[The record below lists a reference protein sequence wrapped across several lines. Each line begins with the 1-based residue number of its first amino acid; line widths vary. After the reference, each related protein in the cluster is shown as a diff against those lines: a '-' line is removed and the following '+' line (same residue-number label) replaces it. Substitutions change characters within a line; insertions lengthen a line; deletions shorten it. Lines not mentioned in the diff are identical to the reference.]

1 MKMQSLDVVNDNMA
15 YIAKRWPEC
24 LTEAEDE
31 NGKLCKVID
40 FDKLRQVLSTDAIS
54 DKQERYL
61 FTWPDKRHAIRMANT
76 PTNSTL
82 RPVVNDET
90 TPTGKDSKGNK
101 YCSSGSVDFDN
112 TQNLYIEGDNLEVLK
127 LLRESY
133 LGKVKMIYVDPPYNT
148 GGDFVYR
155 DNFIKKNSDYADIS
169 GAYDAEGNQLV
180 NEFDKNADSNGRF
193 HTDWLNMIYPRL
205 KIARD
210 LLSEDGVIFISIDDH
225 EVHNLRK
232 VCDEVFGG
240 RNFVAEFIWRGGRR
254 NASKFISTSHE
265 YILFYTKDLV
275 YCNSINIDWNEKKEG
290 LGDIFKAGERFL
302 KESNGNYNLASD
314 MLKSWFR
321 QLPDTSP
328 SKAHSHYSWIDK
340 NGIYFASDIS
350 RGGGGGPQW
359 NVRNPTT
366 GNLVTTPS
374 RGWAYSKLSDLEEDI
389 SKGLIHFNGDGV
401 PCKKRYLKDNS
412 TQLKETVFYKDRR
425 GASKRLRNLFD
436 SDVFPFPKDE
446 EIIKEFVETFALSDS
461 LILDFFSGSSTTA
474 HAVMQ
479 LNAEDGGNRKYI
491 MVQLPET
498 TDEKSEAHK
507 AGYKNI
513 CEIGKERIRRAG
525 KKIKEDHPEWKGDTG
540 FRVLKVDTSNMEDV
554 YYTPSK
560 TVMQSLFAD
569 NIKADRTDK
578 DLLFQVMMEL
588 GIPLSEKIKKTEIQ
602 GKTVWNVGDGFLVAC
617 FESNV
622 TEEAIA
628 TIAKL
633 RPQYFV
639 IADRSLANDDVADN
653 LEQLFEEYSPAT
665 KRRIL

>member
-1 MKMQSLDVVNDNMA
+1 MKMQSLDVVDDNMA

-31 NGKLCKVID
+31 NGKLRKVID
-40 FDKLRQVLSTDAIS
+40 FDKLRQVLSADAIS

-155 DNFIKKNSDYADIS
+155 DNFIKKNSDYVDIS

-205 KIARD
+205 KVARD

-240 RNFVAEFIWRGGRR
+240 RNFVGTVTRKQSSGSKNDSGYNKVISTADYLLLYQKGDFSFNPIVVKNKKNFSFKDYIGNFSIRALEMQGGGDTLPQRPKMGYSIYYKKETNEVQLLFDYDLSNSPVYEAPNSELLKQGYTCYRPRPRGTGDMALGIWRWGYE
-254 NASKFISTSHE
+254 T
-265 YILFYTKDLV
+265 
-275 YCNSINIDWNEKKEG
+275 
-290 LGDIFKAGERFL
+290 FKERFAKDGVYFDDQRVYM
-302 KESNGNYNLASD
+302 KERASD
-314 MLKSWFR
+314 TIEKYPEAILDQFLNTGGTNELKTMFKDRVFSFPKPVNLINYLLR
-321 QLPDTSP
+321 IATSP
-328 SKAHSHYSWIDK
+328 
-340 NGIYFASDIS
+340 N
-350 RGGGGGPQW
+350 
-359 NVRNPTT
+359 
-366 GNLVTTPS
+366 
-374 RGWAYSKLSDLEEDI
+374 
-389 SKGLIHFNGDGV
+389 
-401 PCKKRYLKDNS
+401 
-412 TQLKETVFYKDRR
+412 
-425 GASKRLRNLFD
+425 
-436 SDVFPFPKDE
+436 
-446 EIIKEFVETFALSDS
+446 S

-602 GKTVWNVGDGFLVAC
+602 GKTVWDVGDGFLVAC
-617 FESNV
+617 FEPNV

-653 LEQLFEEYSPAT
+653 IEQLFEEYSPAT

>member
-1 MKMQSLDVVNDNMA
+1 MKMQSLDVVDDNMA

-31 NGKLCKVID
+31 NGKLRKVID

-205 KIARD
+205 KVARD

-240 RNFVAEFIWRGGRR
+240 SNFVEEFVWVKKKKGSHLSKTHRSMTEYVMCYAKNSGFLELFGEMAYADKQQPLAKRTNAVKTLSFPSNCIHANLADGLYKEGKYGTGSSALYFSDFEVKGGNVSNKLIVSGPFIWR
-254 NASKFISTSHE
+254 
-265 YILFYTKDLV
+265 
-275 YCNSINIDWNEKKEG
+275 
-290 LGDIFKAGERFL
+290 
-302 KESNGNYNLASD
+302 
-314 MLKSWFR
+314 
-321 QLPDTSP
+321 Q
-328 SKAHSHYSWIDK
+328 DK
-340 NGIYFASDIS
+340 
-350 RGGGGGPQW
+350 
-359 NVRNPTT
+359 
-366 GNLVTTPS
+366 L
-374 RGWAYSKLSDLEEDI
+374 
-389 SKGLIHFNGDGV
+389 
-401 PCKKRYLKDNS
+401 
-412 TQLKETVFYKDRR
+412 
-425 GASKRLRNLFD
+425 
-436 SDVFPFPKDE
+436 DE
-446 EIIKEFVETFALSDS
+446 EIKKGSTIYLSSKFGFNVLRADQSDKIKRPSSLIDSSIGVGTNEDAYAEIQYIFQHEAIMSYPKPSSLILYLTKSATFFHPNS

-665 KRRIL
+665 NRKIL

>member
-1 MKMQSLDVVNDNMA
+1 MKMQSLDVVDDNMA

-31 NGKLCKVID
+31 NGKLRKVID
-40 FDKLRQVLSTDAIS
+40 FDKLRQVLSADAIS
-54 DKQERYL
+54 DKQERYQ

-155 DNFIKKNSDYADIS
+155 DNFIKKNSDYVDIS

-205 KIARD
+205 KVARD

-240 RNFVAEFIWRGGRR
+240 RNLVSEIPWQSR
-254 NASKFISTSHE
+254 ASIQNDTDFSVNHE
-265 YILFYTKDLV
+265 YILV
-275 YCNSINIDWNEKKEG
+275 YAKNRRIEN
-290 LGDIFKAGERFL
+290 RRL
-302 KESNGNYNLASD
+302 KESNKSVWYNRDSFVCSPLPLNPAKFDNPDNDPRGPWKADPLDAPQIRPNLTYPIMNPNTGEQYLPPRGRHWRMDRELYDRALKDGRILFGKTGESRPQLKVFYEKKKDFGTIDNSWFSADRVGTSTQGTKEQITLFGGFAPFDTPKPLSLINKLLRLSNLA
-314 MLKSWFR
+314 
-321 QLPDTSP
+321 P
-328 SKAHSHYSWIDK
+328 
-340 NGIYFASDIS
+340 N
-350 RGGGGGPQW
+350 
-359 NVRNPTT
+359 
-366 GNLVTTPS
+366 
-374 RGWAYSKLSDLEEDI
+374 
-389 SKGLIHFNGDGV
+389 
-401 PCKKRYLKDNS
+401 
-412 TQLKETVFYKDRR
+412 
-425 GASKRLRNLFD
+425 
-436 SDVFPFPKDE
+436 
-446 EIIKEFVETFALSDS
+446 S
-461 LILDFFSGSSTTA
+461 LILDFFSGSATTA

-588 GIPLSEKIKKTEIQ
+588 GIPLSEKIKQTEIQ
-602 GKTVWNVGDGFLVAC
+602 GKTVWNVGCGFLVAC
-617 FESNV
+617 FEPNV

-665 KRRIL
+665 NRKIL

>member
-1 MKMQSLDVVNDNMA
+1 MKMQSLDVVDDNMA

-31 NGKLCKVID
+31 NGKLRKVID

-240 RNFVAEFIWRGGRR
+240 RNFVAELIWKSKSGGANDSRFF
-254 NASKFISTSHE
+254 ATDHE
-265 YILFYTKDLV
+265 YVITYAKNTDNL
-275 YCNSINIDWNEKKEG
+275 SINIDKNATVSTVYNQKDEKGEYSLDRLDKQSIRYSASLDYVIIDKDGNSYYPKHKDPTHPNATWRWSKSTVE
-290 LGDIFKAGERFL
+290 ERFDEL
-302 KESNGNYNLASD
+302 VFKDGNVYTKNY
-314 MLKSWFR
+314 K
-321 QLPDTSP
+321 
-328 SKAHSHYSWIDK
+328 K
-340 NGIYFASDIS
+340 NGSIPRSLLIEDRFG
-350 RGGGGGPQW
+350 RT
-359 NVRNPTT
+359 RT
-366 GNLVTTPS
+366 GKTDFTS
-374 RGWAYSKLSDLEEDI
+374 
-389 SKGLIHFNGDGV
+389 
-401 PCKKRYLKDNS
+401 
-412 TQLKETVFYKDRR
+412 
-425 GASKRLRNLFD
+425 LFD
-436 SDVFPFPKDE
+436 SAYFSAPKPWKL
-446 EIIKEFVETFALSDS
+446 IYFLQNIASTPNS
-461 LILDFFSGSSTTA
+461 LILDFFSGSATTA

-525 KKIKEDHPEWKGDTG
+525 RKIKEDHPEWKGDTG

-602 GKTVWNVGDGFLVAC
+602 GKTVWNVGGGFLVAC
-617 FESNV
+617 FEPNV
-622 TEEAIA
+622 TEDVIA
-628 TIAKL
+628 TIAKQH
-633 RPQYFV
+633 PQYFI
-639 IADRSLANDDVADN
+639 IADRSLASDDVADN

-665 KRRIL
+665 NRKIL